1 MALRSI
7 TIASDGLL
15 RTPEGTRALIIAV
28 RGLLDIDQVIFKDLI
43 LFSLFIE
50 QAKIFDVRC

>member
-1 MALRSI
+1 MLRSL

-28 RGLLDIDQVIFKDLI
+28 RGLLDIDQVVFQDLI

-50 QAKIFDVRC
+50 QAKLFELDC